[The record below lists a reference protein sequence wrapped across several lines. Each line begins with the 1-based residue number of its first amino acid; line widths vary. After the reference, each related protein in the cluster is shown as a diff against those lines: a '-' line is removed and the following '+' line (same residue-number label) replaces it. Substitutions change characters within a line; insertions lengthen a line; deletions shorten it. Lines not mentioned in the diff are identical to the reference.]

1 LPSSSQ
7 PATPWAEHITVGPEA
22 VDPYGRVYAPL
33 LTLAWIAGCLARV
46 LPGTLAISL
55 LNHSPDRYR
64 LLAVAIEGET
74 FDRRQG
80 EGAGLGVNLVIE
92 CLLSRHVCP

>member
-1 LPSSSQ
+1 VGG
-7 PATPWAEHITVGPEA
+7 AHYVGPEA
-22 VDPYGRVYAPL
+22 VDPYCRFCAPL
-33 LTLAWIAGCLARV
+33 VTLSWIRWLRLARV

-64 LLAVAIEGET
+64 LLAVAIERET

-80 EGAGLGVNLVIE
+80 EGAGLRVNLVIE